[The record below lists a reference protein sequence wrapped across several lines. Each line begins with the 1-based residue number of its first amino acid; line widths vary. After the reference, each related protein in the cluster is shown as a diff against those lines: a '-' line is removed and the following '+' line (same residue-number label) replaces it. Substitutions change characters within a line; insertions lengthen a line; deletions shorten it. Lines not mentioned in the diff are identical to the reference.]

1 MKCFAIH
8 SNCSVLIHVFKKMA
22 LCCQERLFP
31 SACTCKS
38 SLRNTGNKIKSIS
51 FFACAAHP
59 VQKLCMQNCWRTCF
73 HCSQNNVQE
82 IAQLGFKGTRRC
94 WVSVVHMLLQGLKW
108 NYKFK
113 KSHLNFPLLWAV
125 RSFCAGP
132 LQGGRWIRREGTG
145 SFKVWHNEMAPTQKD
160 GWESFC
166 KHFVGG
172 LTIM

>member
-1 MKCFAIH
+1 MYLRKW
-8 SNCSVLIHVFKKMA
+8 
-22 LCCQERLFP
+22 LCVAKRD
-31 SACTCKS
+31 S
-38 SLRNTGNKIKSIS
+38 SLVPAHANPASETQEIKLNPSL
-51 FFACAAHP
+51 FFCLCAAHP

-73 HCSQNNVQE
+73 HWSQNNVQE

-145 SFKVWHNEMAPTQKD
+145 GFKVWYNEMAPTQKD
-160 GWESFC
+160 GWKSFC